1 MRATAHGPA
10 RTVAPAPASA
20 AAAPGP
26 AAWVGVDGEVT
37 LFSPRVGA
45 CLRLDGG
52 AAAQLVAA
60 GAGQSPT
67 DPLVRLAC
75 AGAPPLGAHVTGP
88 LAVPTAPW
96 AASHAG
102 AIASPTGAMTS
113 PTGGTVSPAGAPA
126 RGPAE
131 RAALQTA
138 LTAAA
143 LAPAAGHGRLDHL
156 AWLSRHRLTGHLWP
170 VRATLP
176 AGLGAAVAAAHAS
189 MLERR
194 LRALSDLAAW
204 ARVMDRASIGW
215 LVAKGPVTAA
225 AYPRPD
231 ARTWGDLDV
240 LVAPADLGPALATLT
255 GAGWYLVDRN
265 HLLLRAVVPSEVHL
279 VAPSGTVV
287 DLHWSLTSTRMR
299 AAGTGTATADLL
311 ARATTV
317 DVGGLDAPAL
327 HPADA
332 LVHLCV
338 HAAASGA
345 DRLGW
350 LADVAAASPGDG
362 AGWDDVVAAAGRW
375 SARAAVAGVLERAAL
390 VLGPEA
396 VGGPGL
402 RAAAALRA
410 SLPPTSRAATART
423 AARAV
428 EAISPVVVST
438 GVGSPPARLARA
450 WVGIGP
456 SARPGDVLRA
466 LRGQRRRPF
475 VDGED
480 EPGSAL
486 HASGTAADLA
496 AFCAEVA
503 ARDGAP
509 EGRARRR

>member
-1 MRATAHGPA
+1 MSAAPA
-10 RTVAPAPASA
+10 RSPAPPGSA
-20 AAAPGP
+20 GSPGGRSAAPGP
-26 AAWVGVDGEVT
+26 ATWVGVDGEVT
-37 LFSPRVGA
+37 LFSPRVGT
-45 CLRLDGG
+45 CLRLDGPAG
-52 AAAQLVAA
+52 AQLTAA
-60 GAGQSPT
+60 GSGRAPT

-75 AGAPPLGAHVTGP
+75 AGTPPLGAHVTGP
-88 LAVPTAPW
+88 LA
-96 AASHAG
+96 
-102 AIASPTGAMTS
+102 
-113 PTGGTVSPAGAPA
+113 APA
-126 RGPAE
+126 AVPAA
-131 RAALQTA
+131 RAPAPPAPAAAAARRDALQAA

-143 LAPAAGHGRLDHL
+143 LAPPAGYDHL
-156 AWLSRHRLTGHLWP
+156 AWLARHRMTGHLWP

-176 AGLGAAVAAAHAS
+176 PALGAAVASAHAA

-204 ARVMDRASIGW
+204 GRVMDDASIPW
-215 LVAKGPVTAA
+215 LAAKGPVAAA

-240 LVAPADLGPALATLT
+240 LVAPTALGPALDALAD
-255 GAGWYLVDRN
+255 AGWALADRN

-287 DLHWSLTSTRMR
+287 DLHWSLTSTRVR
-299 AAGTGTATADLL
+299 TAGTGTDTPGLL

-317 DVGGLDAPAL
+317 DVGGLVVPAL
-327 HPADA
+327 EPADA

-350 LADVAAASPGDG
+350 LADVAAAAPDDGDG
-362 AGWDDVVAAAGRW
+362 DGWHEVVAAAGRW
-375 SARAAVAGVLERAAL
+375 RARAAVAGVLGRAAL
-390 VLGPEA
+390 VLGPDA
-396 VGGPGL
+396 VGGLGL
-402 RAAAALRA
+402 RAAAALRTG
-410 SLPPTSRAATART
+410 LRPGPRGATAR
-423 AARAV
+423 AVARAV
-428 EAISPVVVST
+428 ETVGPVAAST

-456 SARPGDVLRA
+456 SPRPGDALRVLRG
-466 LRGQRRRPF
+466 RRRRPF

-503 ARDGAP
+503 ARDGGP
-509 EGRARRR
+509 GGRARQR